1 MPATDRIRHARTSR
15 PAAHTPGPR
24 RVGLRSQWLAAA
36 ALLLAGLCLPTR
48 LALAADAA
56 EQPRIETRGE
66 AVLRVPADQVEFNVA
81 VISEDSTA
89 DRALARN
96 TTKVNAV
103 RRALEGAGLAA
114 DDIETGRFQLQPQW
128 SSPPQDPQ
136 PSWRPTIVG
145 FVVEH
150 QVAVRTRKLAQAGN
164 ALTAASGAGANSI
177 GELRFSLA
185 DNTKARGEAIQLAT
199 RNAIADADAI
209 ARAAGLTRGRILSV
223 VLEPSFTAPSPVQME
238 MRAMAAMDKAV
249 PVDAGAIE
257 VRATVQLRVAI
268 GD

>member
-1 MPATDRIRHARTSR
+1 MPATDRIPRARTSR
-15 PAAHTPGPR
+15 PPARNARPR
-24 RVGLRSQWLAAA
+24 PAGLRSSWLATLTVLVASLCLPGTAAA
-36 ALLLAGLCLPTR
+36 AEGPDER
-48 LALAADAA
+48 
-56 EQPRIETRGE
+56 PRIETRGE

-96 TTKVNAV
+96 TAKVTAV

-114 DDIETGRFQLQPQW
+114 ADIETGRFQLQPQW

-268 GD
+268 GE